1 MAWRGSVQSLC
12 ELLLQDNLAVLH
24 EAFAQ
29 EKQNWIEL
37 VGWALE
43 LQVKIVY
50 DCLKCQLYCPV
61 MQSETIA
68 ITISRLTMHCWT
80 PRTPVTR
87 KDRRPTGIPNER
99 HRHRKNFAQEYTNPI
114 QLSKRCDVRRSSNV
128 RMPLQPYLLKQG
140 FWHTWPWRSTDPKW
154 SQDQTWSSSISS
166 QIMEPSVQVIP
177 VIPFNCGL
185 LSLLQKKVGSVKTII
200 SPAPCVAPSS
210 LASISIGII
219 RQPGNPWHGTRWK
232 G

>member
-80 PRTPVTR
+80 PRSPGTR

-99 HRHRKNFAQEYTNPI
+99 HRHRFCTRTQIHYNSASAATFAGQAMWGCHCSPTCWSKDFDTLGLGGAQI
-114 QLSKRCDVRRSSNV
+114 QSEVKI
-128 RMPLQPYLLKQG
+128 K
-140 FWHTWPWRSTDPKW
+140 H
-154 SQDQTWSSSISS
+154 DQ
-166 QIMEPSVQVIP
+166 
-177 VIPFNCGL
+177 
-185 LSLLQKKVGSVKTII
+185 
-200 SPAPCVAPSS
+200 VA
-210 LASISIGII
+210 
-219 RQPGNPWHGTRWK
+219 
-232 G
+232 